1 MKAFKNLTIQEKPRR
16 TKQEY
21 KREVYNIIRKN
32 KKYQNDLHYEYFVV
46 ELCKGLLEN
55 VDREII
61 NEVIKVLQK
70 MKQKCKYETSS
81 TES

>member
-21 KREVYNIIRKN
+21 KREVYDIIRKN

-46 ELCKGLLEN
+46 ELCKGL
-55 VDREII
+55 
-61 NEVIKVLQK
+61 QK
-70 MKQKCKYETSS
+70 M
-81 TES
+81 